1 MPKRVRHITNILALT
16 PLDGEGEKEWQQSGK
31 ASSHNADQTVVKESG
46 KRIQR

>member
-1 MPKRVRHITNILALT
+1 MPKRVIHITNILALT

-31 ASSHNADQTVVKESG
+31 AFSHNADPMVVKESG